1 MASRWR
7 AAGRMLPQ
15 GWACS
20 LGVLPRGW
28 ACSLGLGLLPG
39 AGCAP
44 SGLGVLP
51 GSGCAPSGLSVLP
64 QGWVC
69 SLGLGVLPWGWACSA
84 PPSHLVTTWAQTE
97 RMGAVSPGGSV
108 VALAACVGP
117 HHPSGLVPPW
127 VFLLPSTVS
136 RVTDAAVQVR
146 PALKSPLKVKAS
158 LPPQLP
164 VFTQSARSLMC
175 LPSLQIDMLAFL
187 LLSE

>member
-1 MASRWR
+1 MQLDGCSLR
-7 AAGRMLPQ
+7 AGRAP
-15 GWACS
+15 WECS
-20 LGVLPRGW
+20 LGAGPAPWGWECSLGAGPAPWGW
-28 ACSLGLGLLPG
+28 ACSLGLG
-39 AGCAP
+39 
-44 SGLGVLP
+44 VLP
-51 GSGCAPSGLSVLP
+51 R
-64 QGWVC
+64 GWVC